1 MKFPQQFFILFSLI
15 ILGLNQVY
23 AAHLLGGD
31 ISYLCLGKNA
41 QGLNQYEISVSVM
54 KDCVGSPNWPIGNTP
69 FDKTI
74 RVRIFDGGTSKFVK
88 EITLNQQD
96 STFLVPVTNDSCG
109 IYMEKN
115 CFARATY
122 QTTVFLPDNLNGY
135 HITWSRCCL
144 VNNLTNISNSDGVGM
159 TLSGF
164 IPNTGLCNNSP
175 QFVHDNPLHLCLED
189 HDGLSFDISTEDPDG
204 DSLTYELSIP
214 FQGGG
219 RLDPL
224 PVPLPP
230 PHAEVSYLPSY
241 NRENPIDGIIEL
253 NHETGVLTV
262 KPEGQG
268 NFIFSVTVKE
278 FRNQLLISESV
289 RNLQLSISSCSFV
302 PQIMRP
308 ESPQIIGDTII
319 FIRGIKSCFSF
330 TISNPDP
337 DQMSEENLAT
347 SVEGE
352 IFQTLGATFYGQGGK
367 SPLYGVICWEPTC
380 DQENVEDDKIILKAE
395 DSNECPG
402 SNITLDTLYVKLES
416 LIPDCEEINPF
427 NQVEIFRGFPNP
439 FSEAITIDF
448 VVRKAGTITIDILDL
463 QGRKVETLE
472 KYYSQGGLYQWEWN
486 PNGVTSGM
494 YICQMQMNE
503 STAYHKIVYQHN

>member
-88 EITLNQQD
+88 EITLNRQD

-115 CFARATY
+115 CFSRATY
-122 QTTVFLPDNLNGY
+122 RTTVFLPDNLNGY

-189 HDGLSFDISTEDPDG
+189 HDGLSFDISAEDPDG
-204 DSLTYELSIP
+204 DSMTYELSIP

-230 PHAEVSYLPSY
+230 HSRQAK
-241 NRENPIDGIIEL
+241 GII
-253 NHETGVLTV
+253 
-262 KPEGQG
+262 
-268 NFIFSVTVKE
+268 F
-278 FRNQLLISESV
+278 
-289 RNLQLSISSCSFV
+289 
-302 PQIMRP
+302 
-308 ESPQIIGDTII
+308 
-319 FIRGIKSCFSF
+319 
-330 TISNPDP
+330 
-337 DQMSEENLAT
+337 
-347 SVEGE
+347 
-352 IFQTLGATFYGQGGK
+352 
-367 SPLYGVICWEPTC
+367 
-380 DQENVEDDKIILKAE
+380 
-395 DSNECPG
+395 
-402 SNITLDTLYVKLES
+402 
-416 LIPDCEEINPF
+416 
-427 NQVEIFRGFPNP
+427 
-439 FSEAITIDF
+439 
-448 VVRKAGTITIDILDL
+448 
-463 QGRKVETLE
+463 
-472 KYYSQGGLYQWEWN
+472 
-486 PNGVTSGM
+486 
-494 YICQMQMNE
+494 
-503 STAYHKIVYQHN
+503 